1 MLVFILFIFAK
12 IWPAVLLGLFLSSL
26 AWWLGWSKGISLYA
40 LSLSLLLGLAILFPI
55 GWVAFYLSLLVGLM
69 SLVNRFLPE
78 SVWKVSLLIFLS
90 MGSLVV
96 PYLLMVGAA
105 TSFSYGYGHF
115 THQGKTYTV
124 VYEREHV
131 AFLHLD
137 QVTLT
142 EYLYPAGALRPSGQV
157 RKERAAYDGENNPGL
172 SFVLP
177 TSQAEEEV
185 YLNRF
190 E

>member
-1 MLVFILFIFAK
+1 MLVFILFILAK
-12 IWPAVLLGLFLSSL
+12 IWPALLLGLVLGLF
-26 AWWLGWSKGISLYA
+26 AWWFDWSEGLSLYA
-40 LSLSLLLGLAILFPI
+40 FVLPLLLGLAILFPL
-55 GWVAFYLSLLVGLM
+55 GWLAFYLSLLVGLM
-69 SLVNRFLPE
+69 SLVNRYLPE
-78 SVWKVSLLIFLS
+78 SVWKVSLLIVLS
-90 MGSLVV
+90 MGSLAL

-105 TSFSYGYGHF
+105 TSSSYGYGHF
-115 THQGKTYTV
+115 SHQGKAYTV
-124 VYEREHV
+124 VYEREHL

-142 EYLYPAGALRPSGQV
+142 EYLYPAGALSPSGQA
-157 RKERAAYDGENNPGL
+157 REERAAYDGDKNPGL

-177 TSQAEEEV
+177 TGQAEEEV